1 MGGIETWPAD
11 WWHPFILVPFYVA
24 IAGSY
29 LWYANEL
36 ERWIDENK

>member
-1 MGGIETWPAD
+1 MGGIETWPQWAQAL
-11 WWHPFILVPFYVA
+11 ILVPFYVA

-36 ERWIDENK
+36 ERWIEENK